1 MKLVKYHSST
11 GTRACLWI
19 SEGRTYIKI
28 ITLDR
33 PARIHKV
40 PREDARYMKD
50 IPETRKNNPQR
61 FIKIL
66 RQQHIDGGK
75 PVISEETKV
84 LLGYHPKQE
93 NLQ

>member
-50 IPETRKNNPQR
+50 IPETRKNNPQK

-66 RQQHIDGGK
+66 RQQHIDSDK
-75 PVISEETKV
+75 PTISEEAKV
-84 LLGYHPKQE
+84 LLGYKPK
-93 NLQ
+93 N